1 MLFLLQLAPVSPII
15 LLQLINTAINP
26 GAKGGAAAIE
36 VLREH
41 GLSSLFADIYKSGFH
56 LDWAEPNGRLFFVNM
71 HYVANAMWNSTDNSA
86 ALCQQ
91 VVEEGLARD
100 ILLTY
105 LSDPKVSP
113 RTLNENGIMLCVRPL
128 LSILHNVVQV
138 GRCLSQVVCMYA

>member
-15 LLQLINTAINP
+15 LLQLINAAINP
-26 GAKGGAAAIE
+26 GVEGRMAAIE

-56 LDWAEPNGRLFFVNM
+56 LDWAEPYGRLFFVNM
-71 HYVANAMWNSTDNSA
+71 YHVASAMWNATDSLA

-100 ILLTY
+100 LLLIY

-113 RTLNENGIMLCVRPL
+113 RTLNENGIKLCVRPL
-128 LSILHNVVQV
+128 LSILHNIVQV
-138 GRCLSQVVCMYA
+138 CRCLSQVECMYA